1 MMGWI
6 RKSPFGRDE
15 DPAKQ
20 MLTLL
25 ARESEKAG
33 APFSDEEKQILGSGI
48 SSIPWELDAKARNL
62 IDQILEKE
70 RTAKPEERDP
80 KGFGSCLEW
89 SDGAGPSNLVELT
102 YQVASARRALNPPP
116 IKWGL
121 WFKDKIGLVGC
132 GLAVVIFLMLYAW
145 TISFVFD
152 HK

>member
-70 RTAKPEERDP
+70 RTAKPEESDP

-89 SDGAGPSNLVELT
+89 SEGAGPSNLL
-102 YQVASARRALNPPP
+102 
-116 IKWGL
+116 
-121 WFKDKIGLVGC
+121 
-132 GLAVVIFLMLYAW
+132 
-145 TISFVFD
+145 
-152 HK
+152 